1 MEPSAENKRTGLLAL
16 GVLGFL
22 LIAVLTVFTVFDT
35 DDGGD
40 GDEAGGSTAPTAT
53 SEQSGTGSG
62 GQGASGDGD
71 ASRGTAVAPIVSV
84 SEAAKAHAVMA
95 RYMAG
100 LTTYDHA
107 SNAASWS
114 APLLRL
120 TMGDA
125 RMKAATSLPTGKEWA
140 TCKAERCSS
149 KGKAVV
155 ARDAVV
161 SDDVVRD
168 SGRSISSVV
177 EVTATHTADG
187 QTTTESN
194 QWLVTVKE
202 TSGEWVVSGF
212 DVFGLGDV
220 GASDDSGV

>member
-1 MEPSAENKRTGLLAL
+1 MDLPAENKRTGLLAL

-22 LIAVLTVFTVFDT
+22 LIAVLTVFTVFDG

-40 GDEAGGSTAPTAT
+40 DGDAKGGSATPTAT
-53 SEQSGTGSG
+53 SGGSDTGSDGEGTG
-62 GQGASGDGD
+62 GDGTQN
-71 ASRGTAVAPIVSV
+71 TAVAPIVSA
-84 SEAAKAHAVMA
+84 SEALKAHAAMVQ
-95 RYMAG
+95 YMSG
-100 LTTYDHA
+100 LTTYDH
-107 SNAASWS
+107 SSDAATWS

-120 TMGDA
+120 TTDDD

-140 TCKAERCSS
+140 TCEAQQCSS
-149 KGKAVV
+149 KGTAVV
-155 ARDAVV
+155 VRDALV
-161 SDDVVRD
+161 SDDLVRD
-168 SGRSISSVV
+168 SGRSMSTLV

-187 QTTTESN
+187 ETTTESN

-202 TSGEWVVSGF
+202 NDGDWIVSGF